1 LALFSTPAV
10 AVSSTVGKLDPL
22 QQSAL
27 SDAVRV
33 TIAGQQNVT
42 SPAMSTAAG
51 TTGCQ
56 TYARILDDPT
66 I

>member
-1 LALFSTPAV
+1 M
-10 AVSSTVGKLDPL
+10 

-33 TIAGQQNVT
+33 TIADQQNVT
-42 SPAMSTAAG
+42 SPAMSTTAG
-51 TTGCQ
+51 TTGCE